1 MTPTPAH
8 LPAALRHLENAGN
21 PLRIGLC
28 GAGAMGRGIAA
39 AIRRTPGMA
48 LAWVADLVAERA
60 AHAAALGEAPVHGTC
75 PHPLLDAHPVDVF
88 VEASTAVHAA
98 ARYAS
103 HAIASGAHIVW
114 MNAEADLAYGPAIAR
129 AARARGLVAT
139 SDAGDQHGV
148 LARLLDEVESW
159 GWRVVHAG
167 NIKGFLDETATPESL
182 RHEAEIRRLDP
193 RACCAYTDGTKLAIE
208 MVILAN
214 ARGLLVPEG
223 GMRGPA
229 AGRVE
234 DALAAFDFD
243 RALAN
248 PEVDYLLGASPGGG
262 VYVIG
267 HNDDPGERFFLDY
280 YKLGK
285 GPFYLHYR
293 PCHLCHL
300 ETPLAIATAAIHHHP
315 ILAAGPR
322 HNEVFAIAKRD
333 LPAGTPI
340 HHAIGSPDLRG
351 VAARNPTPGDPRVPI
366 WMLHDTPAVR
376 LARPV
381 ARGEWLTQDDLDGLP
396 PAADWGTLR

>member
-1 MTPTPAH
+1 MSPTSAH
-8 LPAALRHLENAGN
+8 LPTALRHLEMSGT

-39 AIRRTPGMA
+39 AIRRTPGMS
-48 LAWVADLVAERA
+48 LSWVADTVADRA
-60 AHAAALGEAPVHGTC
+60 AHAAALGAAPAHDTC
-75 PHPLLDAHPVDVF
+75 THSLLDARPVDVF
-88 VEASTAVHAA
+88 VEASTAIHAA
-98 ARYAS
+98 AGYAT
-103 HAIASGAHIVW
+103 HAIATGAHIVW

-129 AARARGLVAT
+129 AARARGLIAT

-159 GWRVVHAG
+159 GWRTVHAG

-229 AGRVE
+229 TTHVE
-234 DALAAFDFD
+234 EALTRFDLT
-243 RALAN
+243 RALAS
-248 PEVDYLLGASPGGG
+248 PEVDYLLGAAPGGG

-267 HNDDPGERFFLDY
+267 HVDDPEEQFFLDY

-322 HNEVFAIAKRD
+322 HNEVFTVAKRT

-340 HHAIGSPDLRG
+340 HHAIGSPDVRG
-351 VAARNPTPGDPRVPI
+351 VAARHTPGDPRVPI
-366 WMLHDTPAVR
+366 WMLHDTPGVR
-376 LARPV
+376 LAKPV
-381 ARGEWLTQDDLDGLP
+381 ACGEWITQNDLDGLP
-396 PAADWGTLR
+396 PAAEWGEVG